1 MTGKR
6 RVVVAVTG
14 ASGSIYAR
22 LLLKSLATPAEG
34 QLAPEIAVVFSD
46 NAMQIWEYELNEKLQ
61 TPIKATIYS
70 NDDFYAPFA
79 SGPSE
84 WDTMIICPASM
95 GMTGRIAAGISDD
108 LISRAADVM
117 LKERRRLILVPRETP
132 YSLIHLR
139 NMTLLTKAGATICPA
154 TPSFYSQPA
163 TIDELA
169 MTVVERVLDLAAI
182 PGKRKRWGEPPT
194 TEHP

>member
-1 MTGKR
+1 M
-6 RVVVAVTG
+6 TG

-34 QLAPEIAVVFSD
+34 QQAPEVAVIFSD
-46 NAMQIWEYELNEKLQ
+46 NAMQIWEYELKEKPQ
-61 TPIKATIYS
+61 MPGSATIYS

-79 SGPSE
+79 SGSSE

>member
-34 QLAPEIAVVFSD
+34 QQAPEVAVIFSD
-46 NAMQIWEYELNEKLQ
+46 NAMQIWEYELKEKPQ
-61 TPIKATIYS
+61 MPGSATIYS

-79 SGPSE
+79 SGSSE